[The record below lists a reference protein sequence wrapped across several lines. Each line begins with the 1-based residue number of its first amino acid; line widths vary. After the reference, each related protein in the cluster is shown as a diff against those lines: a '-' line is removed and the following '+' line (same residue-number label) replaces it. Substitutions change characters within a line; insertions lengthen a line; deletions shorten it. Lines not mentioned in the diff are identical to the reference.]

1 MTGAAQ
7 RILDEALDLSDD
19 ERRQLAERLLESVE
33 KGDEIE
39 MAWTEEA
46 IRRAERVENGQAK
59 TIDGVGAVRKLQAKL
74 RKAHHTQ

>member
-39 MAWTEEA
+39 RAWTEEA
-46 IRRAERVENGQAK
+46 IRRAERIEDGQARA
-59 TIDGVGAVRKLQAKL
+59 IDGEEAVRQLQAKL
-74 RKAHHTQ
+74 RNAHTQ